1 MNFNGVLPRGTP
13 VAQCIPVKREKWVA
27 RMAGFT
33 SEETKRVHEQ
43 MTETAREQ
51 GVYRRRFRA

>member
-1 MNFNGVLPRGTP
+1 
-13 VAQCIPVKREKWVA
+13 VKREKWVA
-27 RMAGFT
+27 RTAAFT
-33 SEETKRVHEQ
+33 SEDTKRVHEL

>member
-1 MNFNGVLPRGTP
+1 MNRAEI
-13 VAQCIPVKREKWVA
+13 AQGERLKMLDGQERTKPDRRKPA
-27 RMAGFT
+27 FT
-33 SEETKRVHEQ
+33 SEDAQRAHEQ